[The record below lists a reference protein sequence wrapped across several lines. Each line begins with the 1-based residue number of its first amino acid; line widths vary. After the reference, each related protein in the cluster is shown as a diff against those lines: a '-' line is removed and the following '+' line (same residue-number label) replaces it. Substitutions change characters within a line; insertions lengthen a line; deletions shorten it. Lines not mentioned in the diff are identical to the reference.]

1 MAQRGKRLAPGQT
14 YSGRRPDI
22 AVINLSMPREDIELL
37 RYYSGGKKTGA
48 FVAGM
53 VREYHGKQLE
63 KQRLQTVLQTVLE
76 GTTTAV

>member
-1 MAQRGKRLAPGQT
+1 MSQRGKRLAPGQT

-22 AVINLSMPREDIELL
+22 SVINLSMLREDIELL
-37 RYYSGGKKTGA
+37 RHYSGGKRCGA
-48 FVAGM
+48 FVAGL

-63 KQRLQTVLQTVLE
+63 KQRLQAALQTALE